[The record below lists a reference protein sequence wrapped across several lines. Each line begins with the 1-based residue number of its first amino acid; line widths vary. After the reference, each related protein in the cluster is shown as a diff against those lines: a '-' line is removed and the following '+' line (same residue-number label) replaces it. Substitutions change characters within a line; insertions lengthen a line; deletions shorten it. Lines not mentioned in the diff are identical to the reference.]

1 MKPLK
6 LTYNRVWRTYIGGK
20 AIDAFYNKD
29 VQEDGHKPEVW
40 IASTTTAINPNFIEN
55 EGLSMVESSDKS
67 LADLIAADPVSYLGE
82 EHINSFGETTGLLVK
97 LLDAAERLTI
107 QVHPNKKMAMD
118 LFNSQ
123 FGKTEAWYIMEG
135 RDVDGE
141 APHIYFGFKEG
152 IDKDEWKEYFEKQD
166 IEGMLNGLN
175 KIYVKP
181 GDVYLI
187 EGGLPHAIGTGCFL
201 LEIQEP
207 TDLTIRI
214 EKITPGGYEIPDR
227 ICHQGLGFEK
237 MFECFEYAGYNEEE
251 VVKKWRL
258 QNGSETSDN
267 PTLISYDDTQCFSL
281 ESYSIYKEQA
291 IIQKDGFSI
300 LVILDGEGIIK
311 VGDDELVLTKGD
323 QVFVP
328 ANIKDIQ
335 LINKEKSNFKVI
347 RCLPPI
353 KKV

>member
-20 AIDAFYNKD
+20 AIDAFYNNEL
-29 VQEDGHKPEVW
+29 QEDGHHPEVW
-40 IASTTTAINPNFIEN
+40 IASTTTAINPEFIEN
-55 EGLSMVESSDKS
+55 EGLSMVDASDKS
-67 LADLIAADPVSYLGE
+67 LADLIQEDPISYLGE
-82 EHINSFGETTGLLVK
+82 KHINSFGETTGLLVK
-97 LLDAAERLTI
+97 FLDAAERLTI

-152 IDKDEWKEYFEKQD
+152 IDKDEWKVLFEKQD
-166 IEGMLNGLN
+166 IQGMLDGLN

-181 GDVYLI
+181 GDVFLI

-227 ICHQGLGFEK
+227 ICHQGLGFDK
-237 MFECFEYAGYNEEE
+237 MFECFEYNGYNEEE
-251 VVKKWRL
+251 IIKKWRL
-258 QNGSETSDN
+258 IDGTKTTNDTS
-267 PTLISYDDTQCFSL
+267 LITYEDTKCFSL
-281 ESYSIYKEQA
+281 EVYRIEDCIDISHVEGY
-291 IIQKDGFSI
+291 SI
-300 LVILDGEGIIK
+300 LVVLDGEGEIITNGETLK
-311 VGDDELVLTKGD
+311 INKGD
-323 QVFVP
+323 QLFVP
-328 ANIKDIQ
+328 ALAEELSIKSTCHD
-335 LINKEKSNFKVI
+335 KELKVI

-353 KKV
+353 K